1 MVYSLFYM
9 FTNTTLNRLGFGMLT
24 IYYMVISLAVILL
37 RFSVDSSSHDSV
49 LVIRPNIVRLS
60 AVVVEAWVSF
70 VSTEY
75 RTKVRFV
82 ISLSEGK
89 AKFL

>member
-49 LVIRPNIVRLS
+49 LVIPPNIVRLS

-75 RTKVRFV
+75 RTKVWFV
-82 ISLSEGK
+82 IKPTS
-89 AKFL
+89 

>member
-75 RTKVRFV
+75 RTKVWFV
-82 ISLSEGK
+82 IKPTS
-89 AKFL
+89 